1 LIQSLR
7 DLGYDLSTAVADLMD
22 NSIAAGATSIDLE
35 TSFEGD
41 NSWIRIIDD
50 GLGMTRAQLREAMRF
65 GTRRDYD
72 EDDLGKFGL
81 GLKAASLSQCRC
93 VTVAS
98 RTTPSGRTSVAQ
110 WDLDYVEETDR
121 WEVLHPPAREVPLAV
136 DPLRASTGTVVVWE
150 DLDRV
155 FRYRVPDGKRA
166 RADFERLTSDLAQ
179 HISMVFHRFLEGKA
193 DRPLPLKINL
203 NGVPIV
209 PWDPFARSEA
219 ATLQLPKQRLRFVH
233 DSTKHVVEVRSYVLP
248 TAALFSSPTA
258 HRAAAGPRL
267 WNRQQGFYIY
277 RYDRMIQSGGWSRL
291 RTSDEH
297 TKLARVSIDLPPG
310 AEELFELNISKTQVR
325 IPSALRPSLAAVASH
340 LSRAA
345 QDAYRR
351 TMPPQSRTRMVAVSD
366 PKIRAIKAL
375 VRMVVVAM
383 QSILDEEVA
392 DASVRERIFGRLL
405 TEENRF
411 GTELEAEVSRG
422 MVAALKERGQA
433 RPAAFQKL
441 EGAPIG
447 QQSAV

>member
-1 LIQSLR
+1 
-7 DLGYDLSTAVADLMD
+7 MD
-22 NSIAAGATSIDLE
+22 NSIAAGATRIDLE

-41 NSWIRIIDD
+41 ISWIRIIDD
-50 GLGMTRAQLREAMRF
+50 GLGMSRAQLREAMRF

-72 EDDLGKFGL
+72 ENDLGKFGL

-98 RTTPSGRTSVAQ
+98 RATSAGRTSVAQ
-110 WDLDYVEETDR
+110 WNLDYVEETDR
-121 WEVLHPPAREVPLAV
+121 WEVLHPPAREVPLAT
-136 DPLRASTGTVVVWE
+136 DPLRASMGTVVVWE

-155 FRYRVPDGKRA
+155 FRYRIPDGKRA
-166 RADFERLTSDLAQ
+166 RADFDRLTSDLAQ

-193 DRPLPLKINL
+193 DRRLPLKINL

-233 DSTKHVVEVRSYVLP
+233 DSTKHVVEVRSYILP
-248 TAALFSSPTA
+248 TATLFSSPAA
-258 HRAAAGPRL
+258 HRAASGPRL

-277 RYDRMIQSGGWSRL
+277 RADRMIQSGGWSRL

-310 AEELFELNISKTQVR
+310 AEELFELNISKTQIR
-325 IPSALRPSLAAVASH
+325 IPAALRPSLAAVASH

-351 TMPPQSRTRMVAVSD
+351 TNPPQSAVVRPAAFSD

-375 VRMVVVAM
+375 VRMVVEAV
-383 QSILDEEVA
+383 QSILVEEVV
-392 DASVRERIFGRLL
+392 DTSIRETICRRLL
-405 TEENRF
+405 IEESRF
-411 GTELEAEVSRG
+411 GTELETVVSRELVFAG
-422 MVAALKERGQA
+422 KNSSPA
-433 RPAAFQKL
+433 RATAFKKL
-441 EGAPIG
+441 EDDRIAR
-447 QQSAV
+447 